1 MVAPVANLNTLIPG
15 NIRKVFLGVVALDD
29 VDLKLSA
36 GRVHCA
42 IGENGAGKSTL
53 VKIITGGL
61 KADGGAVYI
70 RGEEAA
76 GIFSSGKGI
85 IGFREIFLVEQFQ
98 DGI

>member
-1 MVAPVANLNTLIPG
+1 MGYPDCTPEHSALEGDDSGQVLLEAR
-15 NIRKVFLGVVALDD
+15 NIRKVFPGIVALDD

-70 RGEEAA
+70 RSEEAA
-76 GIFSSGKGI
+76 GIFLFG
-85 IGFREIFLVEQFQ
+85 
-98 DGI
+98 